1 MKELTERI
9 SRVLVKHNYSD
20 YEIILADDGSSSGH
34 RDFLKSVIST
44 GSGQIKAVLLKE
56 NQGQQL
62 ATITGMACTEGTVII
77 TMDDDLEHPPEDIPR
92 LIEIVEKGADLV
104 YGIIPISY
112 TSPVRRAGAVLRNLI
127 FRRAMGVPKGIRVSS
142 FRALNRS
149 LADAVLSGPC
159 PWPYLS
165 AMAFQH
171 TPRVEN
177 LLLGPSARSQGR
189 QRTLPLIRLL
199 WHVFTAYTLF
209 RRKQAEPLVLP
220 EYSII
225 TGDSV

>member
-1 MKELTERI
+1 
-9 SRVLVKHNYSD
+9 
-20 YEIILADDGSSSGH
+20 
-34 RDFLKSVIST
+34 
-44 GSGQIKAVLLKE
+44 
-56 NQGQQL
+56 
-62 ATITGMACTEGTVII
+62 
-77 TMDDDLEHPPEDIPR
+77 
-92 LIEIVEKGADLV
+92 
-104 YGIIPISY
+104 
-112 TSPVRRAGAVLRNLI
+112 
-127 FRRAMGVPKGIRVSS
+127 MGVPKGIRVSS

-189 QRTLPLIRLL
+189 QRTLSLIRLL